1 MVHWPPDVCSLS
13 PIAGFNQF
21 AIPPPSFAAAKHP
34 EASCDRADHCLYD
47 P

>member
-21 AIPPPSFAAAKHP
+21 AIPPSFAAAKHP